1 MRKRTYILYVRN
13 NTGLNR
19 VGTATSEEDYKSLD
33 RKCAEMRKNGEN
45 AFIWEI

>member
-13 NTGLNR
+13 NTGLNKID
-19 VGTATSEEDYKSLD
+19 TADEQGYDSLD
-33 RKCAEMRKNGEN
+33 KKCADMRKNGEN

>member
-13 NTGLNR
+13 NTGLNQI
-19 VGTATSEEDYKSLD
+19 GTAGEEDYESLD
-33 RKCAEMRKNGEN
+33 KKCADMRKNGEN

>member
-13 NTGLNR
+13 NTGLNQ
-19 VGTATSEEDYKSLD
+19 VGTAGEEDYESLDKQCKSL
-33 RKCAEMRKNGEN
+33 RANGEK